1 MAATALTVEN
11 AKSANID
18 VIEDAR
24 GGSAVHEMVIALRAN
39 RRSGTAHTKTRGEVA
54 GSNAK
59 PWRQKGT
66 GRARAGRVTSP
77 IWRGGGTVFGPRNR
91 DYSKKVTK
99 SARRLAFRK
108 AISERIKA
116 GDVFTAA
123 SFAVSDGK
131 TKSFVKELA
140 GLVSADVKRV
150 LILGTDFDEKTYLA
164 GRNVQTALLMTADE
178 VNVEQIL
185 YYDAIVVI
193 GNAIETI
200 ARRSAPKPK
209 YQITVK
215 ERREPEAKA
224 EPAPKKKAAVKKKAA
239 AKKKKAAAPVEP
251 ETEAEAA
258 PAADDD
264 AADA

>member
-24 GGSAVHEMVIALRAN
+24 GGNAVHEMVIALQAN

-54 GSNAK
+54 GSNSK

-123 SFAVSDGK
+123 SFAISDGK
-131 TKSFVKELA
+131 TKSFVKELS
-140 GLVSADVKRV
+140 GLVNAGAKRV
-150 LILGTDFDEKTYLA
+150 LVLGSGFDEKTYLA
-164 GRNVQTALLMTADE
+164 GRNVQSVLLMTADE
-178 VNVEQIL
+178 ANVEQIL
-185 YYDAIVVI
+185 YYDAILVV
-193 GNAIETI
+193 GDAIDTI

-209 YQITVK
+209 YQIKVDAQS
-215 ERREPEAKA
+215 EVEASE
-224 EPAPKKKAAVKKKAA
+224 EPAPKKKAAAGKGADS
-239 AKKKKAAAPVEP
+239 PVETAVA
-251 ETEAEAA
+251 EEAA
-258 PAADDD
+258 SDDD
-264 AADA
+264 A